1 MMLSRTKGKNGED
14 EERMSAKRMNKRLC
28 RDGSFRLRFYHAHA
42 DQIEIIELAL
52 ERAREESGSEFDIV
66 LLELICMAYL
76 TSAHL
81 P

>member
-1 MMLSRTKGKNGED
+1 
-14 EERMSAKRMNKRLC
+14 MSVKRMNKRLC

-42 DQIEIIELAL
+42 DQIETIELAL

-76 TSAHL
+76 TSTPSVRPSYPSARTVAENRE
-81 P
+81 